1 MSISYEKLLKLLK
14 ERGLKNSDLVKKNNV
29 IGQQTWKNIQNG
41 GNINTHTLNALC
53 KFLNCKVED
62 IIEYVPDED

>member
-14 ERGLKNSDLVKKNNV
+14 ERGLKNSDLVKKNKV
-29 IGQQTWKNIQNG
+29 IGQATWANIQKG
-41 GNINTHTLNALC
+41 GNINTQTINALC

-62 IIEYVPDED
+62 IIEYVPDEY